1 MAEHRRAESYG
12 GTGKERVSNGTQ
24 PGVCRT
30 EGGKRLLGDSL
41 EADYR
46 RNWRQLGLLCMISE
60 CLLGA
65 DILDRVYS
73 TSESSN
79 IDSGREKR
87 RSARYHIDV
96 RVRAKLISNGV
107 LKILHGRGS
116 DLSQHG
122 MCVFLPTELGM
133 HTTIAIEVT
142 LPYCS
147 QQVKLEAVVRNRRS
161 FAYGIEFINIT
172 AAQQNLIEF
181 TCRSLALLQ

>member
-1 MAEHRRAESYG
+1 MILG
-12 GTGKERVSNGTQ
+12 CF
-24 PGVCRT
+24 PGVNI
-30 EGGKRLLGDSL
+30 LG
-41 EADYR
+41 
-46 RNWRQLGLLCMISE
+46 
-60 CLLGA
+60 
-65 DILDRVYS
+65 RVGS
-73 TSESSN
+73 TSESNN
-79 IDSGREKR
+79 INRDQEKR
-87 RSARYHIDV
+87 RSVPYHIDV
-96 RVRAKLISNGV
+96 RVRAKVISNGV
-107 LKILHGRGS
+107 LKIVHGRGS

-133 HTTIAIEVT
+133 HTTIEIEVT

>member
-1 MAEHRRAESYG
+1 
-12 GTGKERVSNGTQ
+12 
-24 PGVCRT
+24 
-30 EGGKRLLGDSL
+30 
-41 EADYR
+41 
-46 RNWRQLGLLCMISE
+46 MILA
-60 CLLGA
+60 CLLGVN
-65 DILDRVYS
+65 ILGRVGS
-73 TSESSN
+73 TAESNN
-79 IDSGREKR
+79 INSDQEKRR

-96 RVRAKLISNGV
+96 RVRAKVISNGV
-107 LKILHGRGS
+107 LKIVHGRGS

-133 HTTIAIEVT
+133 HTTIEIEVT

-172 AAQQNLIEF
+172 ATQQNLIEF

>member
-1 MAEHRRAESYG
+1 MSFWG
-12 GTGKERVSNGTQ
+12 LFWTGLFHFRIG
-24 PGVCRT
+24 
-30 EGGKRLLGDSL
+30 
-41 EADYR
+41 
-46 RNWRQLGLLCMISE
+46 
-60 CLLGA
+60 
-65 DILDRVYS
+65 
-73 TSESSN
+73 N

-96 RVRAKLISNGV
+96 RVRAKLVSNGV

-147 QQVKLEAVVRNRRS
+147 QQLKLEAVIRNRRS

-181 TCRSLALLQ
+181 ILPFAGAPTVGLEPRAALHPRAGANSNNSGIALLGVYSPPPGLLNFDSEKRHS